1 MTKLP
6 PPAGMMTVTYELDRR
21 VKVPMWDE
29 AALRGYAAAAVQAE
43 RQRCLDLLD
52 EHARAVDV
60 WHVRTLI
67 KGEA

>member
-6 PPAGMMTVTYELDRR
+6 PPTGTMTVTYELDRR

-29 AALRGYAAAAVQAE
+29 
-43 RQRCLDLLD
+43 
-52 EHARAVDV
+52 HARAVDV
-60 WHVRTLI
+60 WHVRDLI

>member
-6 PPAGMMTVTYELDRR
+6 PPTGTMTVTYELDRR

-29 AALRGYAAAAVQAE
+29 AALRGYAAAAVQEE
-43 RQRCLDLLD
+43 RERCLALLD

-60 WHVRTLI
+60 WHVRELI
-67 KGEA
+67 KGDA